1 MKSIVIVLAICG
13 LGVASGMAEES
24 SRSEERREGVVTTVV
39 DIQDDASYQIS
50 ARGDIVTF
58 LREGIETSYEC
69 RKVFVGLEPHK
80 FFSYAIYQLFANIE
94 GEEREV
100 SARFVDK
107 SNPLENKKVIVS
119 NFSADDNALMSYGKV
134 ETYVM
139 LDGNK
144 VVVSTEEYGSIP
156 YESRGT
162 ERDSSTGLYTYT
174 YRRADGTLMIV
185 ESREEQQDT
194 TSAEHQALQDTT
206 SVAQQPIAGTGPNNI
221 SVGQKIEREVKRA
234 AQNLEHVVKRGGEA
248 CERCG
253 RGIRDAVRRIK
264 F

>member
-13 LGVASGMAEES
+13 LGVASGMAEEL

-39 DIQDDASYQIS
+39 DMQDNAPYQIS
-50 ARGDIVTF
+50 ARGDIVTY
-58 LREGIETSYEC
+58 LRGGIETSSVC
-69 RKVFVGLEPHK
+69 RKVFSGLEPHG
-80 FFSYAIYQLFANIE
+80 FFSYKTYKLFATID

-107 SNPLENKKVIVS
+107 SNPLENKKAIVS
-119 NFSADDNALMSYGKV
+119 NFSADDKELMSYGKV

-156 YESRGT
+156 YELLGK
-162 ERDSSTGLYTYT
+162 ERDTSSGLYTYT
-174 YRRADGTLMIV
+174 YRRADGTLMIL
-185 ESREEQQDT
+185 EGREEQQDT
-194 TSAEHQALQDTT
+194 TSAEQQALQDTT

-253 RGIRDAVRRIK
+253 REVRRFFGK
-264 F
+264 L